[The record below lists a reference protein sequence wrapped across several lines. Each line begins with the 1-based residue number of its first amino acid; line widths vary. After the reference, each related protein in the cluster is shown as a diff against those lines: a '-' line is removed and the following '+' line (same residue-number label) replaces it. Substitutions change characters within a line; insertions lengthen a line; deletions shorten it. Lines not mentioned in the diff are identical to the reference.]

1 MTLGQQAALGLMGA
15 NAINGLTN
23 HPHPANTDPN
33 GVGAAAGAT
42 SAALLANYNKG
53 QLRPQDQYNIARW
66 QQDRLQ
72 ASSDYYARAGLA
84 DSSMAQE
91 AAAGITAQGEAMKGQ
106 ALTNML
112 NDGLTSAGV
121 ANTYSS
127 QQVQLQVAQDQQ
139 LQQSQSNFMQTL
151 AMYGM
156 MA

>member
-1 MTLGQQAALGLMGA
+1 M
-15 NAINGLTN
+15 
-23 HPHPANTDPN
+23 
-33 GVGAAAGAT
+33 
-42 SAALLANYNKG
+42 LANFNKG
-53 QLRPQDQYNIARW
+53 QLQPQDQYNIAKW

-72 ASSDYYARAGLA
+72 ASNDYYAKAGLA

-112 NDGLTSAGV
+112 NNGLAAAGV
-121 ANTYSS
+121 ANTYTQ
-127 QQVQLQVAQDQQ
+127 QQVQLQVQQDQQ
-139 LQQSQSNFMQTL
+139 LQQSQSNFMQIL